1 MNVHHDFV
9 LSSQNGMNITFI
21 N

>member
-1 MNVHHDFV
+1 MNVHDFV